1 MLDDLLDKL
10 KNINARM
17 SPEQLQLYLAQL
29 NRIQEIKQ
37 HYRELANRI
46 REQSPTFVPSGE
58 AIAKGGLIGVPAI
71 IGLATLASYYKRFG
85 KILGRLP
92 RPLKYLG
99 LALPF
104 PVSLYVLYKLIAARQ
119 SS

>member
-1 MLDDLLDKL
+1 MLDELLNKL
-10 KNINARM
+10 KNINAQM
-17 SPEQLQLYLAQL
+17 NPEQLQLYLAQL
-29 NRIQEIKQ
+29 NKFQQIKQ

-58 AIAKGGLIGVPAI
+58 ALAKGGLIGVPAL
-71 IGLATLASYYKRFG
+71 IGLMTLASYYKRFG
-85 KILGRLP
+85 KVLGRLP

-99 LALPF
+99 IALPF
-104 PVSLYVLYKLIAARQ
+104 PVSLYVLYKLIARR